1 MTFEG
6 RSVYE
11 YPMKVYAKNHKFNFK
26 ILSEIIDDIIKTFDI
41 NFRNRNYKNL
51 NEVTIYNLIDN
62 LPDDDIVEFFDTY
75 LLCHSS
81 LGFPD
86 VQEVNL
92 YVRLRFAQNHFLKG
106 EKQHPD
112 LSFSIF
118 HAVALLSSALTD
130 IWKKAAHQWVLEDL
144 LHLPSNFEDISLDAK
159 DYVVYYS
166 VCRNYGISPS
176 DLSLF

>member
-1 MTFEG
+1 
-6 RSVYE
+6 
-11 YPMKVYAKNHKFNFK
+11 MKVYAKNHKFNFK

-51 NEVTIYNLIDN
+51 NGVTIYNLIDN
-62 LPDDDIVEFFDTY
+62 LLDDDIVEFFESY
-75 LLCHSS
+75 LLGRSS
-81 LGFPD
+81 FGFPD
-86 VQEVNL
+86 DQEVNL
-92 YVRLRFAQNHFLKG
+92 YVRLRFAQNYFLKR

-144 LHLPSNFEDISLDAK
+144 LHFPSNFEDISLDEK
-159 DYVVYYS
+159 DYVIFYK
-166 VCRNYGISPS
+166 VCENHNVHPS
-176 DLSLF
+176 EISLF